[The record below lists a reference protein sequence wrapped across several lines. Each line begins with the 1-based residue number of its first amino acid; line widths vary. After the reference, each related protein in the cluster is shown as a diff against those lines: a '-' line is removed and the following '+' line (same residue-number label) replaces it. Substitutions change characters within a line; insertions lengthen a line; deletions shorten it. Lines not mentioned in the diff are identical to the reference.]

1 MHLSHLSLK
10 DFRNFNQ
17 LDLSLGPGLFL
28 FQGENAQGKTNLLE
42 AVAMLATSNS
52 FHASSD
58 REIINWHASDHVT
71 RITASV
77 ERHNEEVKIEIV
89 IIDQTQPVQ
98 GASAKREVQF
108 ISPNDRQRKRIKINS
123 VPKRAIDLI
132 GLVTVVLFSPNDLS
146 LVDGSPEER
155 RRFLDRGLC
164 QMQPHYCQALQKYRK
179 IVTQRSALLKR
190 IRENQEDPRMLD
202 FLDEKL
208 TELAT
213 MITFERRR
221 MVVSLNQHVDELQA
235 IISGGR
241 EHLTI
246 VYHPSFQI
254 DPAWNTMETQQNY
267 RTQLLE
273 ARRKEIR
280 QGVCLLGPHR
290 DDLEFLVNGVN
301 MLTYGSRGQQRT
313 AALASKLGELAFMR
327 TVTGEEPILLLDDVF
342 SELDSLR
349 REHLLREV
357 LRHEQVLITATDFGS
372 FPEEI
377 LAKAQR
383 YAVVNG
389 DVLRC

>member
-10 DFRNFNQ
+10 DFRNINQ

-89 IIDQTQPVQ
+89 IIDQTQPEQ
-98 GASAKREVQF
+98 GSSAKREVQF

-254 DPAWNTMETQQNY
+254 DPAWNTIETQQNY

-342 SELDSLR
+342 SELDLLR
-349 REHLLREV
+349 REFLLRQV
-357 LRHEQVLITATDFGS
+357 SRHEQVLITATDFAS

-377 LAKAQR
+377 LAKAHR
-383 YAVVNG
+383 YSVFNG
-389 DVLRC
+389 DVLGC

>member
-1 MHLSHLSLK
+1 MNLSHLSLK
-10 DFRNFNQ
+10 DFRNFDQ
-17 LDLSLGPGLFL
+17 LDLTLGPGLFL

-58 REIINWHASDHVT
+58 REIVNWHASERVT
-71 RITASV
+71 RIVAAV
-77 ERHNEEVKIEIV
+77 QRHNEEVNIEIV
-89 IIDQTQPVQ
+89 IFDPTQQ
-98 GASAKREVQF
+98 EKGSSAEREFQF
-108 ISPNDRQRKRIKINS
+108 IPPNDRQRKRIKING

-132 GLVTVVLFSPNDLS
+132 GQVTVVLFSPNDLS

-164 QMQPHYCQALQKYRK
+164 QMH
-179 IVTQRSALLKR
+179 ALLKR

-221 MVVSLNQHVDELQA
+221 MVDSLNQHVDELQA

-246 VYHPSFQI
+246 IYRPSFLI
-254 DPAWNTMETQQNY
+254 EPAWDSMETLQNY
-267 RTQLLE
+267 RAQLLD

-313 AALASKLGELAFMR
+313 VALASKLGELAFMR

-342 SELDSLR
+342 SELDFSR
-349 REHLLREV
+349 REYLLRQV
-357 LRHEQVLITATDFGS
+357 LRHEQVLITATDFAR

-377 LAKAQR
+377 LAKAHQYR
-383 YAVVNG
+383 VVNG
-389 DVLRC
+389 EVIRC

>member
-89 IIDQTQPVQ
+89 IIDQTQPEQ
-98 GASAKREVQF
+98 GSSAKREVQF

-290 DDLEFLVNGVN
+290 DDLEFLVNSVN

-389 DVLRC
+389 KALRC

>member
-89 IIDQTQPVQ
+89 IIDQTQPEQ
-98 GASAKREVQF
+98 DSSAKREVQF

-164 QMQPHYCQALQKYRK
+164 QMQPHYCQACRSIVRSLHSDLPCSSASAKTRK
-179 IVTQRSALLKR
+179 TR
-190 IRENQEDPRMLD
+190 
-202 FLDEKL
+202 
-208 TELAT
+208 
-213 MITFERRR
+213 
-221 MVVSLNQHVDELQA
+221 
-235 IISGGR
+235 
-241 EHLTI
+241 
-246 VYHPSFQI
+246 
-254 DPAWNTMETQQNY
+254 
-267 RTQLLE
+267 
-273 ARRKEIR
+273 
-280 QGVCLLGPHR
+280 VCWI
-290 DDLEFLVNGVN
+290 FWTKN
-301 MLTYGSRGQQRT
+301 
-313 AALASKLGELAFMR
+313 
-327 TVTGEEPILLLDDVF
+327 
-342 SELDSLR
+342 
-349 REHLLREV
+349 
-357 LRHEQVLITATDFGS
+357 
-372 FPEEI
+372 
-377 LAKAQR
+377 
-383 YAVVNG
+383 
-389 DVLRC
+389 

>member
-10 DFRNFNQ
+10 DFRNFEE
-17 LDLSLGPGLFL
+17 LDLTLGPGLFL
-28 FQGENAQGKTNLLE
+28 FHGENAQGKTNLLE
-42 AVAMLATSNS
+42 AIAMLATSNS

-58 REIINWHASDHVT
+58 REIVNWHASEHIT
-71 RITASV
+71 RIVAVV
-77 ERHNEEVKIEIV
+77 ERHNEDLNIEIV
-89 IIDQTQPVQ
+89 IFDPAQQER
-98 GASAKREVQF
+98 GSSAEREFQF
-108 ISPNDRQRKRIKINS
+108 IPANDRQRKRIKING

-132 GLVTVVLFSPNDLS
+132 GQVTIVLFSPNDLN
-146 LVDGSPEER
+146 LVEGSPEER

-179 IVTQRSALLKR
+179 IVAQRNALLKR
-190 IRENQEDPRMLD
+190 IRENQEDPRTLD

-221 MVVSLNQHVDELQA
+221 MVASLNQHVDELQA

-246 VYHPSFQI
+246 VYRPSFVI
-254 DPAWNTMETQQNY
+254 EPVWNTLDTLQHY
-267 RTQLLE
+267 RAQLLE

-313 AALASKLGELAFMR
+313 VALASKLGELAFMR
-327 TVTGEEPILLLDDVF
+327 AITGEEPILLLDDVF
-342 SELDSLR
+342 SELDSSR
-349 REHLLREV
+349 REYLLRQV
-357 LRHEQVLITATDFGS
+357 FKHEQVLITATDFSS

-377 LAKAQR
+377 LARAHQ
-383 YAVVNG
+383 YQVISGEVI
-389 DVLRC
+389 RC